1 MPKKI
6 PRKNKAEYLIDG
18 IRYKTKALYDFHKE
32 CKEAVRR
39 GLIKDFE
46 VPSKLSTKSRYT
58 TYKPVVNGITFDSMM
73 EARYYLF
80 LLEEKKQGKIKDFK
94 MQVPFELQPKFKKKN
109 GKTVRA
115 IDYVADFV
123 IDDVTVVDVKGVETD
138 TFKLKAKL
146 FNYKYS
152 GLELK
157 ILQFYPETNEWMEL
171 SEIRKLRKQNKIGT
185 RK

>member
-6 PRKNKAEYLIDG
+6 PRKNKVEYLIDG

-32 CKEAVRR
+32 CKDAVRR

-58 TYKPVVNGITFDSMM
+58 TYKPVVDGIQFDSMM

-80 LLEEKKQGKIKDFK
+80 LLEGKRQGKIKEFK
-94 MQVPFELQPKFKKKN
+94 MQVPFVLQPKFKKD

-115 IDYVADFV
+115 IEYVADFV
-123 IDDVTVVDVKGVETD
+123 IDSSTVVDVKGVETEV
-138 TFKLKAKL
+138 FKLKAKL
-146 FNYKYS
+146 FNYIYP
-152 GLELK
+152 GLKLR
-157 ILQFYPETNEWMEL
+157 ILQFYPDENSWLEL
-171 SEIRKLRKQNKIGT
+171 SEIRKLRKQNKVGT
-185 RK
+185 TK